1 MQSSVPESFQVEQSK
16 RAGQMLRSQV
26 MLEVSV
32 RISVCAVGA
41 AATSGVALASI
52 VTSTLCTSAE
62 IGSDYIANRCRD
74 RTNLS
79 IMRAALRT
87 SRALRS
93 VRKLRRSGSFALTIH
108 NSIRQPE
115 WWRRRLATPSTP
127 QACTRVDLLMG
138 DERGGGNVK
147 ICVRTCRLAK
157 PGRL

>member
-1 MQSSVPESFQVEQSK
+1 
-16 RAGQMLRSQV
+16 

-41 AATSGVALASI
+41 ATSGVALALI

-93 VRKLRRSGSFALTIH
+93 VRQLRRSGSFALTIH
-108 NSIRQPE
+108 NSD
-115 WWRRRLATPSTP
+115 ST
-127 QACTRVDLLMG
+127 A
-138 DERGGGNVK
+138 
-147 ICVRTCRLAK
+147 
-157 PGRL
+157 